1 MTRLQR
7 FAVNGALLALST
19 VVMRTVGVAFN
30 AYVSSSVGAESM
42 GLYTL
47 VFSVYGFLITFATSG
62 IGLATMRLCAEAMG
76 KGDPSL
82 LLRSLRRCLL
92 YAALFG
98 SVAALGILLLAHPIG
113 VGLLGDVRTVSSLRL
128 FSLSL
133 LPIALSAVFQGYF
146 NAVSRS
152 AKNALTGVFE
162 QALRIGLTVLALALL
177 LPRGIEYACIALV
190 GGGCIAE
197 VFSALFAFLQFRLD
211 QRKRRPDL
219 LTPAPKGLWRKL
231 LSITLPVSFSTYVRS
246 GLTTVEHI
254 LIPRCLAA
262 SGQNPDQALASYGA
276 MHGMAIPILL
286 YPAGILSSFTGLLLP
301 EVAESLAKGE
311 ERRVRYIAER
321 SITLAFL
328 FAFLAAAVLY
338 LLATPLGDMVYQN
351 AEAGTYV
358 MALVP
363 LVPIMYLDTTVDNLL
378 KGIGEQFY
386 CMCVNVADAGLS
398 VLLVLLLLPRF
409 GAIGYVGVLILSE
422 LFNFTLSAVRLHKR
436 IPFHLRPF
444 RDVILPA
451 AVAALGAGATAFLFR
466 ASPASVPFVI
476 LKALAGI
483 AVIFALYLLTGVLSR
498 ERLSFFSKI
507 FCENAPE
514 TRSKKGSKA
523 RNALDKKESIL

>member
-1 MTRLQR
+1 
-7 FAVNGALLALST
+7 
-19 VVMRTVGVAFN
+19 MRTVGVAFN

-62 IGLATMRLCAEAMG
+62 IGLGTMRLCAEAMG

-92 YAALFG
+92 YAAVFG
-98 SVAALGILLLAHPIG
+98 SVASLFILFLARPIG
-113 VGLLGDVRTVSSLRL
+113 ITLLGDVRTVSSLRL

-133 LPIALSAVFQGYF
+133 LPIALSSVFQGYF

-162 QALRIGLTVLALALL
+162 QALRIGLTVLLLALL

-197 VFSALFAFLQFRLD
+197 VFSAFFAFLQFRFD
-211 QRKRRPDL
+211 QRKRRPDVL
-219 LTPAPKGLWRKL
+219 SPAPKGLWRKL

-246 GLTTVEHI
+246 GLTTVEHV
-254 LIPRCLAA
+254 LIPRCLGA
-262 SGQNPDQALASYGA
+262 SGQNPDEALASYGA

-311 ERRVRYIAER
+311 TRRVRYVAER

-328 FAFLAAAVLY
+328 FSFIAAAVLY
-338 LLATPLGDMVYQN
+338 LLSGALGDMVYQN

-422 LFNFTLSAVRLHKR
+422 LFNFTLSAIRLHKR
-436 IPFHLRPF
+436 IPFRLRPF
-444 RDVILPA
+444 RDVILPG

-466 ASPASVPFVI
+466 TAPMTVPLTVCKGVTGI
-476 LKALAGI
+476 LLI
-483 AVIFALYLLTGVLSR
+483 LVLYLLTGILGR
-498 ERLSFFSKI
+498 ERLSFFRKI
-507 FCENAPE
+507 FSEEPL
-514 TRSKKGSKA
+514 TSRPKKGPKG
-523 RNALDKKESIL
+523 RNSLDKRESIL